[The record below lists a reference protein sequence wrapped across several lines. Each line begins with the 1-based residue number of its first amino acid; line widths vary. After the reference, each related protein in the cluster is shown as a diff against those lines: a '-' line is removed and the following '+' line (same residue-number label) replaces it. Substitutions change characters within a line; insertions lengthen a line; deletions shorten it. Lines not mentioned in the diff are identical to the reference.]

1 MDTTSKNFYLPPM
14 TKILITGSTGYIGS
28 RLIQVLGHTPHHL
41 ICTARNPT
49 NIYDKLPTNAT
60 AVKADF
66 NTGDPLHTVFQG
78 CDIAFF
84 LMHSLGENKG
94 FEEKESS
101 IAHHFV
107 DASKKAGIKKIIYL
121 GGLIDEAEVSD
132 SPHMRSRKAVGDIL
146 RQSNIPVIEFR
157 ASVILGPGS
166 TSFELIRAL
175 VERLPVMVTPKWV
188 KVKAQPIFIDDVIKY
203 LTQSIALTLK
213 NSQVIEIGGADVVSY
228 QSIMQSYAK
237 IRQLNRFMI
246 PIPFLTPYL
255 SSLWLGLV
263 TPVYARVGRK
273 LIDSITA
280 ESIVKNKEESK
291 IFDIQPLG
299 CHQAMTACLKKE
311 DATITQTKWSY
322 ALSTRIQNKD
332 ESNIRYGNRII
343 DIYRIEV
350 PDHIEAPF
358 AAIESI
364 GGKNGWYYLTILWR
378 IRGYID
384 LLFGGIGIRRGR
396 IHQTQLSIGDPID
409 WWRVES
415 FTPGEQLRLK
425 AEMKLPGRAW
435 LDFELVT
442 ENKKR
447 FIQQTIIFDPLGL
460 LGLVYWYV
468 LVPIHWILFRGM
480 LKNIIRSKK

>member
-1 MDTTSKNFYLPPM
+1 MINL

-28 RLIQVLGHTPHHL
+28 RLIQALGQSPHHL
-41 ICTARNPT
+41 ICTARNPSY
-49 NIYDKLPTNAT
+49 IDDKLPANAT

-66 NTGDPLHTVFQG
+66 NTGDGLQAIFKD

-101 IAHHFV
+101 IARHFV
-107 DASKKAGIKKIIYL
+107 AASKQAGIKRIIYL
-121 GGLIDEAEVSD
+121 GGLIDEAEATH
-132 SPHMRSRKAVGDIL
+132 SPHMRSRKAVGTIL

-157 ASVILGPGS
+157 ASVVLGPGS

-188 KVKAQPIFIDDVIKY
+188 RVKAQPIFIDDVIEY
-203 LTQSIALTLK
+203 LTQSIDITLK
-213 NSQVIEIGGADVVSY
+213 TSKVIEIGGADVVSY

-237 IRQLNRFMI
+237 IRQLHRFMI

-273 LIDSITA
+273 LIDSITS

-291 IFDIQPLG
+291 IFDIQPLS
-299 CHQAMTACLKKE
+299 CHDAMKACLKKE
-311 DATITQTKWSY
+311 ESTITETKWSY
-322 ALSTRIQNKD
+322 ALSTSIQDKD
-332 ESNIRYGNRII
+332 EKNIRYGNRIVNVN
-343 DIYRIEV
+343 RIEV
-350 PDHIEAPF
+350 PDHIEYPF
-358 AAIESI
+358 KVIESI
-364 GGKNGWYYLTILWR
+364 GGKNGWYYLNVLWR
-378 IRGYID
+378 IRGFID
-384 LLFGGIGIRRGR
+384 LLFGGVGLRRGR
-396 IHQTQLSIGDPID
+396 SHQTKLSVGDTID
-409 WWRVES
+409 WWRVERY
-415 FTPGEQLRLK
+415 TPGEQLRLK

-435 LDFELVT
+435 MDFELV
-442 ENKKR
+442 EKNKKR

-460 LGLVYWYV
+460 LGLVYWYT
-468 LVPIHWILFRGM
+468 LVPIHWILFKGM
-480 LKNIIRSKK
+480 LQNMIRGKK